1 MYHNENYFC
10 KYTIILIFFVTA
22 SCGFKVV
29 NKDQIANFKIKEITT
44 IGDKRINFKIKNNLN
59 IFANNNNKNVVLIT
73 LNTKKDKTIKE
84 KNIKNEITKYEI
96 AITTLVSITKAEN
109 GSRYEKTINETGSFS
124 VSKNNSTTLSNE
136 RKLSERLSEQ
146 LATQIT
152 DYIKRIFDDN

>member
-1 MYHNENYFC
+1 MKITFVN
-10 KYTIILIFFVTA
+10 ILLYSFFFVTA

-59 IFANNNNKNVVLIT
+59 ITANNNNKNVVLIT